1 MSGAH
6 LEKED
11 NLCKEEIADTNMQD
25 IFSDRKLNSNSVS
38 STVSLKKQETWRD
51 HHHEHWTF
59 DKESD
64 REEF

>member
-1 MSGAH
+1 
-6 LEKED
+6 
-11 NLCKEEIADTNMQD
+11 MQD
-25 IFSDRKLNSNSVS
+25 IFSDRNLNSNSVS

-64 REEF
+64 REEFYLNIY